1 VNPHLQSTA
10 PEPPPPPHRASSAST
25 PVAGL
30 HDPGQAGGWA
40 LSRARGVGTI
50 SSADVSRQCLPPGPS
65 PSPVIPCFLQQCIM
79 GRKNLPVKKMKELGG
94 WVGIPPSCSERHSS
108 SDGNQAFSSGENRFP
123 SHAATADRLAASSAL
138 RENIH
143 FLCTTLRGKSYFL
156 CGLSTKRYHF
166 SILEKSYLSTIFI
179 LRIQVCG
186 P

>member
-1 VNPHLQSTA
+1 MGPFQ
-10 PEPPPPPHRASSAST
+10 
-25 PVAGL
+25 
-30 HDPGQAGGWA
+30 GQGGGHN
-40 LSRARGVGTI
+40 LICR
-50 SSADVSRQCLPPGPS
+50 CLPPMS
-65 PSPVIPCFLQQCIM
+65 PSRSVSQPWDPLLPATM
-79 GRKNLPVKKMKELGG
+79 HNGEEKSPGEKNEGAGRVGG
-94 WVGIPPSCSERHSS
+94 NPSFSSERHSS

-143 FLCTTLRGKSYFL
+143 FLCTTLRGKYYFL